1 MAKSI
6 DFKVP
11 GHKSKIKQILMVLY
25 LVVLDLI
32 ADKLTFKALLELFS
46 AGWLA
51 MCPIVFTTQKH
62 CSLSVTVQLKVLC
75 TLIKNL
81 ILNEQFHICCDTK
94 NINIS
99 LLFPDP
105 KLALYG

>member
-1 MAKSI
+1 
-6 DFKVP
+6 
-11 GHKSKIKQILMVLY
+11 MVLY

-51 MCPIVFTTQKH
+51 VYPIVFTTQKH

-81 ILNEQFHICCDTK
+81 ILNEQFHICCDIK

>member
-1 MAKSI
+1 
-6 DFKVP
+6 
-11 GHKSKIKQILMVLY
+11 MVLY

-46 AGWLA
+46 ACWLA
-51 MCPIVFTTQKH
+51 GCVSYSIYNAKAL
-62 CSLSVTVQLKVLC
+62 LSKCNSSVKVLC

-81 ILNEQFHICCDTK
+81 ILNEQFHICCDIK

>member
-1 MAKSI
+1 
-6 DFKVP
+6 
-11 GHKSKIKQILMVLY
+11 MVLY

-51 MCPIVFTTQKH
+51 VYPIVFTTQKH

-75 TLIKNL
+75 TLIKNRL
-81 ILNEQFHICCDTK
+81 KGDVKSDTR
-94 NINIS
+94 
-99 LLFPDP
+99 
-105 KLALYG
+105 ALQTSKCVSD

>member
-75 TLIKNL
+75 TLIKK
-81 ILNEQFHICCDTK
+81 LNEQFNTEYHYFFTFPD
-94 NINIS
+94 
-99 LLFPDP
+99 LFPNDF
-105 KLALYG
+105 L

>member
-1 MAKSI
+1 
-6 DFKVP
+6 
-11 GHKSKIKQILMVLY
+11 MVLY

-51 MCPIVFTTQKH
+51 VYPIVFTTQKH

-75 TLIKNL
+75 TLIKK
-81 ILNEQFHICCDTK
+81 LNEQFSYR
-94 NINIS
+94 IS
-99 LLFPDP
+99 LFLYFP
-105 KLALYG
+105 

>member
-1 MAKSI
+1 
-6 DFKVP
+6 
-11 GHKSKIKQILMVLY
+11 MVLY

-51 MCPIVFTTQKH
+51 VYPIVFTTQKH

-81 ILNEQFHICCDTK
+81 K
-94 NINIS
+94 NNFIQNIIIFFT
-99 LLFPDP
+99 FPDP
-105 KLALYG
+105 KN

>member
-1 MAKSI
+1 
-6 DFKVP
+6 
-11 GHKSKIKQILMVLY
+11 MVLY

-51 MCPIVFTTQKH
+51 VCPIVFTTQKH

-75 TLIKNL
+75 TLIKK
-81 ILNEQFHICCDTK
+81 LNEQLHTEYHYFFTFPNPK
-94 NINIS
+94 N
-99 LLFPDP
+99 
-105 KLALYG
+105 

>member
-1 MAKSI
+1 
-6 DFKVP
+6 
-11 GHKSKIKQILMVLY
+11 MVLY

-81 ILNEQFHICCDTK
+81 IFNDYISYLMK
-94 NINIS
+94 SINIS
-99 LLFPDP
+99 LLFLDT
-105 KLALYG
+105 KN

>member
-1 MAKSI
+1 
-6 DFKVP
+6 
-11 GHKSKIKQILMVLY
+11 MVLY

-51 MCPIVFTTQKH
+51 VYPIVFTTQKH

-75 TLIKNL
+75 TLIKN
-81 ILNEQFHICCDTK
+81 IFLNEQLHICCAIKT
-94 NINIS
+94 S
-99 LLFPDP
+99 FP
-105 KLALYG
+105 